1 MRAGLEV
8 FGDGAAFGGGPG
20 GIVGDHAGG
29 FPIAGEHRFGC
40 GGAPG
45 GEFTGEPDAATVRG
59 EAALDPGGARQRATP
74 ICSPC
79 LPTAPTKCVSEV
91 ATARLTASTAWN
103 LRGRPASGSLAPA
116 SHPDAF
122 LALQVDG
129 PVVLDAAAGARLWHT
144 GPRHLRGD
152 RSMSAGVNI
161 ASRLSQPRALNA
173 PAPRPD
179 TVSGRSRHHR
189 RMGHRRGHAPHA
201 RRSRGISRRRRV
213 QRWPRRRS
221 GRPCGRS
228 SSCRRAWFRWWR
240 RPGR

>member
-1 MRAGLEV
+1 MRAIFCRRPAGSRCWCSAV
-8 FGDGAAFGGGPG
+8 HRGDPCAVVTPAGRQRRPSRRLILDAQQRPGRAFP
-20 GIVGDHAGG
+20 
-29 FPIAGEHRFGC
+29 
-40 GGAPG
+40 
-45 GEFTGEPDAATVRG
+45 
-59 EAALDPGGARQRATP
+59 RQRATP

>member
-1 MRAGLEV
+1 MNIVASESDSCPERLCAATQTRPTPPDTIGAWVIGVVTRRMRAGLEV

-29 FPIAGEHRFGC
+29 FPVAGEHRFGC

-173 PAPRPD
+173 PAPSPD
-179 TVSGRSRHHR
+179 TVSGRF
-189 RMGHRRGHAPHA
+189 PT
-201 RRSRGISRRRRV
+201 
-213 QRWPRRRS
+213 
-221 GRPCGRS
+221 S
-228 SSCRRAWFRWWR
+228 SAHGASAWSCAACT
-240 RPGR
+240 PV